1 MVLNYF
7 NIIYKVV
14 NNIKNV
20 GSVLLQYSLLKYRLT
35 KV

>member
-7 NIIYKVV
+7 NIINKVV

-20 GSVLLQYSLLKYRLT
+20 VSVHLQYRLT